1 MPNLVHIVY
10 ISSAMQT
17 AAIVFFYVFFFL
29 STFSFASFIQKYSK
43 CTRDFISRK
52 YCNLSDIRNIVRN
65 ETGVSDC
72 AGFLFS

>member
-1 MPNLVHIVY
+1 
-10 ISSAMQT
+10 MQT
-17 AAIVFFYVFFFL
+17 AAIVFFYVFFFFINFL
-29 STFSFASFIQKYSK
+29 ICIIIQKYSK